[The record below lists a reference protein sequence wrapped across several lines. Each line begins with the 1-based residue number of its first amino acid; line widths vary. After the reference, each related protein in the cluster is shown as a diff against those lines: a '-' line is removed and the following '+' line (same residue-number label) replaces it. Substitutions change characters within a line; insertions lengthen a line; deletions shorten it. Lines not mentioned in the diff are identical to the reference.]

1 MRKEYGQT
9 VREITRLL
17 DELGPMTTA
26 ELCRE
31 LGETRMYVS
40 SVVARMRKVSV
51 QTPKRVYISAYVD
64 EDESSRKYPRAV
76 YALGDAEDAKR
87 KPYDVN
93 KYKREYNARKRKL
106 NTTNSVFNLALT
118 RKEFRI

>member
-9 VREITRLL
+9 VQNITKILT
-17 DELGPMTTA
+17 ELGPMTTA

-40 SVVARMRKVSV
+40 SVIARMRRPTVSL
-51 QTPKRVYISAYVD
+51 PKRVYVKTYID
-64 EDESSRKYPRAV
+64 EDESSRRYPRAV
-76 YALGDAEDAKR
+76 YALGDEADATPKR
-87 KPYDVN
+87 YDRK
-93 KYKREYNARKRKL
+93 KYRREYNARKRML

>member
-1 MRKEYGQT
+1 MRKEYGHT

-17 DELGPMTTA
+17 TELGPMTTA

-31 LGETRMYVS
+31 LGQTRMYVS
-40 SVVARMRKVSV
+40 SVIARMRKKTAL
-51 QTPKRVYISAYVD
+51 TPKRVYIKTYID
-64 EDESSRKYPRAV
+64 EDESCRKYPRAV
-76 YALGDAEDAKR
+76 YALGDKEDARR

-93 KYKREYNARKRKL
+93 KYKREYNARKRML

>member
-1 MRKEYGQT
+1 MKKEYGQT

-17 DELGPMTTA
+17 TELGPMTTS
-26 ELCRE
+26 EISRE
-31 LGETRMYVS
+31 LGQTRMYVS
-40 SVVARMRKVSV
+40 SVVARMRKASALMP
-51 QTPKRVYISAYVD
+51 QRVYISAYVD
-64 EDESSRKYPRAV
+64 EDEASRRYPRAV

-87 KPYDVN
+87 KPYDIK

-106 NTTNSVFNLALT
+106 NTMNSVFNLALT